1 MRHCGKWLKKEL
13 KFDLGM
19 KTTSSTGYSL
29 TFKPIFAFSQIV
41 GHDLKKGWNFSFVW
55 KLYQAGNTTEL
66 LYLLLPSG
74 TFLNMTWK
82 KFKLLLGMKTTSG
95 WGCYLT
101 FKSIFIFRDIP
112 EHDLKKRSK
121 FLLRMRATSSE
132 GF

>member
-82 KFKLLLGMKTTSG
+82 KFKLLLGMKTISG